1 MQYRPGT
8 SEAERRGAA
17 TRELSRPSGILQADL
32 MQTIDG
38 QPVYSA
44 TDLVGYLA
52 CEHLTELERAALD
65 GLVDRP
71 MRVDPELDVIR
82 RRGFQHEARYLAELT
97 AAGKTVVTVDPDAYP
112 DETPG
117 GRLRMAAQATVTA
130 MEAGADVI
138 YQATFFDGR
147 WRGHAD
153 FLLKV
158 ETRPSTFGPFH
169 YEVADTKLARH
180 VKASALLQICTYV
193 DLLTPIQGVQPEWM
207 HVALGGSAH
216 AVERFRV
223 DDYMAYY
230 RAARDRFEAA
240 VGADADPPSYPSRHT
255 YPDPVEHC
263 DVCRWSE
270 RCTIRRRTDDHLSL
284 VAGISGRQRRTLGQ
298 RGVTTLEALGD
309 LTLPLEPPLEG
320 TSASALARVQDQA
333 RIQLLGRRRGSLEY
347 ELLRVEPERGLATLP
362 TPSRG
367 DLFFDMEGDPYAFDD
382 GLDYLLGVME
392 SDGTWHVFWSFDDTG
407 EISLAGEK
415 RAFEAFIDFVITRL
429 AADPQLHIYHYAAY
443 EPTAMKRL
451 MGRHATR
458 EEEVDRLLRGGV
470 FVDLLRAARQGLR
483 ASVESYSIKKME
495 PFYGFTR
502 EIDLRDAGSSIVAF
516 EDWLELGE
524 GERPSSDILE
534 RIERYNRDDV
544 ASNARLRDWL
554 EGLRLNAEQLF
565 GDPVPRPGHRS
576 PDAPEGLTEA
586 GARVQALTDRLTA
599 DVPADPA
606 DRTHVQ
612 AARWLLAQLLSWHRR
627 EMKAAYWDFFRRMG
641 LTPEE
646 LVQENEALGSLEAA
660 GPLGPAARRTPHSG
674 LRRTWRYRIPAQE
687 HEISSRAELYDPAL
701 QQERPDARW
710 SDWKLKAQIVEID
723 DATGTIDLSWPEEV
737 DPRHPQAIVPLDI
750 INDQDLRAAIF
761 RLGEWVAEHG
771 VDAPGPWRAARDLL
785 LRRAPRCGQGEGEE
799 LRRLGEAD
807 LDAARRLVSCLDQG
821 TLAIQGPPGS
831 GKTYTGARMIA
842 RLLEDGKRVGISANS
857 HKVISHFL
865 EKVVEAT
872 AEVGVEL
879 RAAQKVSE
887 EAQGLDDAHVTVTMD
902 SAKLRDGV
910 ANGDYN
916 LAAGTAWLWASER
929 SEQLV
934 DVLFVDE
941 AGQIALANVLAMSGA
956 TSSLVL
962 LGDPQQLDQP
972 LQGSHPP
979 GADRSAL
986 AHLLG
991 EHATMPPERG
1001 LFLETTW
1008 RLHPDICA
1016 FTSESFYDERLVPE
1030 PDLVRQRLSAVALV
1044 DGTGLRMLEVQH
1056 EGNDNQSPDEA
1067 LQVAALALALVEG
1080 GGSWIDRHDQEHP
1093 IGWNHV
1099 LVITPYNAQVGAIAA
1114 LLPDAARVGTVDK
1127 FQGQEA
1133 PISIYSMAT
1142 SSPEDAPRGMDFLY
1156 SRHRLNVATSR
1167 ARCVAVV
1174 VASPALLRVRARTPE
1189 QMRLANAL
1197 CRFVERA
1204 REPGA
1209 S

>member
-1 MQYRPGT
+1 
-8 SEAERRGAA
+8 
-17 TRELSRPSGILQADL
+17 

-38 QPVYSA
+38 KPVFSA

-52 CEHLTELERAALD
+52 CEHLTELERAAMD
-65 GLVDRP
+65 QLVDRP

-82 RRGFQHEARYLAELT
+82 RRGFQHEARYLSELE
-97 AAGKTVVTVDPDAYP
+97 AAGKTIATIEPDAYA

-117 GRLRMAAQATVTA
+117 DRLRLATQATVAA
-130 MEAGADVI
+130 MREGADVI
-138 YQATFFDGR
+138 YQAAFFDGR
-147 WRGHAD
+147 WRGLAD

-158 ETRPSTFGPFH
+158 DTRPSRFGPYH

-207 HVALGGSAH
+207 HVALGGSAR
-216 AVERFRV
+216 AVERLRV
-223 DDYMAYY
+223 DDFMAYY
-230 RAARDRFEAA
+230 RSTRERFEAA
-240 VGADADPPSYPSRHT
+240 VGVDADPPSYPSRST

-270 RCTIRRRTDDHLSL
+270 LCSARRRADDHLSL
-284 VAGISGRQRRTLGQ
+284 VAGISTRQRRALGQ

-309 LTLPLEPPLEG
+309 LEMPVEPPLEG
-320 TSASALARVQDQA
+320 TSPVALARVQDQA
-333 RIQLLGRRRGSLEY
+333 RIQLQGRRRGALEY
-347 ELLRVEPERGLATLP
+347 ELLPVEAERGLATLP
-362 TPSRG
+362 APSPG

-382 GLDYLLGVME
+382 GLDYLFGVMD
-392 SDGTWHVFWSFDDTG
+392 SVGAWRAFWSFDETG
-407 EISLAGEK
+407 EVGLAGEK
-415 RAFEAFIDFVITRL
+415 RAFEAFIDLVMARL
-429 AADPQLHIYHYAAY
+429 EADPDLHVYHYAPY

-458 EEEVDRLLRGGV
+458 EDEVDRLLRGGV
-470 FVDLLRAARQGLR
+470 FVDLLRAVRQGLR

-516 EDWLELGE
+516 EEWLQLGE
-524 GERPSSDILE
+524 GDRPASDILE
-534 RIERYNRDDV
+534 RIEHYNRDDV
-544 ASNARLRDWL
+544 VSTARLRDWL
-554 EGLRLNAEQLF
+554 EELRRRAEQLF
-565 GDPVPRPGHRS
+565 GEPVPRPGPRS
-576 PDAPEGLTEA
+576 PDAPVGLTEA
-586 GARVQALTDRLTA
+586 GARVQALTEQLTA
-599 DVPADPA
+599 DVPADPTE
-606 DRTHVQ
+606 RTGGQ

-641 LTPEE
+641 LTPRE
-646 LVQENEALGSLEAA
+646 LVPESQALGGLEPS
-660 GPLGPAARRTPHSG
+660 GPLGPAAKRTPRHA
-674 LRRTWRYRIPAQE
+674 LRRTWRYRMPVQDHDIRSPD
-687 HEISSRAELYDPAL
+687 LYDPAL
-701 QQERPDARW
+701 QQERPDAKW
-710 SDWKLKAQIVEID
+710 SEWKIKAEILTID
-723 DATGTIDLSWPEEV
+723 YAAGTLDLSWPGETE
-737 DPRHPQAIVPLDI
+737 PRHPQAIVPLDI
-750 INDQDLRAAIF
+750 FPDQELRAGIF
-761 RLGEWVAEHG
+761 RLGEWVAENAL
-771 VDAPGPWRAARDLL
+771 DAPGPRRAGRDLL

-799 LRRLGEAD
+799 LRQPGEAD
-807 LDAARRLVSCLDQG
+807 LDAARRLVSCLDEG

-842 RLLEDGKRVGISANS
+842 RLLRDGRTVGISATS

-872 AEVGVEL
+872 ADAGVEL
-879 RAAQKVSE
+879 RAVQKISE
-887 EAQGLDDAHVTVTMD
+887 DGQGHADPRVTATTD
-902 SAKLRDGV
+902 NAKVRDGL
-910 ANGDYN
+910 ASGDYN
-916 LAAGTAWLWASER
+916 VAAGTPWLWASER
-929 SEQLV
+929 SESLV

-941 AGQIALANVLAMSGA
+941 AGQMALANVLAMSGA
-956 TSSLVL
+956 TRSLVL

-979 GADRSAL
+979 GAERSAL

-991 EHATMPPERG
+991 DHATMPQERG

-1016 FTSESFYDERLVPE
+1016 FTSETFYDDRLLAQ
-1030 PDLVRQRLSAVALV
+1030 PDLIHQRLNGVAIV
-1044 DGTGLRMLEVQH
+1044 DGTGLRMLEVVH
-1056 EGNDNQSPDEA
+1056 DGNDNRSPEEA
-1067 LQVAALALALVEG
+1067 AQVEAIARALVDG
-1080 GGSWIDRHDQEHP
+1080 GTWIDRHGQERR
-1093 IGWNHV
+1093 IGWHQV
-1099 LVITPYNAQVGAIAA
+1099 LVITPYNAQVGEIGAR
-1114 LLPDAARVGTVDK
+1114 LPEAARVGTVDK

-1133 PISIYSMAT
+1133 PISIYSMAA
-1142 SSPEDAPRGMDFLY
+1142 SSPEDAPRGMGFLY

-1197 CRFVERA
+1197 CRFVELA
-1204 REPGA
+1204 RERAP